1 MDKGLGAICVRN
13 KTKAENDAGISF
25 NDVLSRE
32 SVILAEED
40 FTEIPAEQKG
50 IPMLIQALVA
60 HQREMILKFK
70 PVLRQQLVIHK
81 EQSQKQLQSL
91 PKCFKTV
98 TEKNSIFLQM
108 L

>member
-1 MDKGLGAICVRN
+1 MRN
-13 KTKAENDAGISF
+13 KTRAENDTGVSF

-32 SVILAEED
+32 STILAEED
-40 FTEIPAEQKG
+40 FTEIPEEKKG
-50 IPMLIQALVA
+50 IPMLIQALVS

-70 PVLRQQLVIHK
+70 PTLRQKLAIHK

-91 PKCFKTV
+91 PKCYKTV
-98 TEKNSIFLQM
+98 TEKNSVFLQM